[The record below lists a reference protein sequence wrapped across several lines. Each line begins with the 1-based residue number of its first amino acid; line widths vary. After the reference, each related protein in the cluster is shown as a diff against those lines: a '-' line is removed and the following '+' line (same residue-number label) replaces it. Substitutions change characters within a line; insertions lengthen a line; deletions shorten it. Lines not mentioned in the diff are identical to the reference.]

1 MSVEVLLIPL
11 GIAAYGAVA
20 SWAKE
25 ARSVDL
31 CEKCK
36 ATRVMEMPLL
46 VEALTAMGVVVTQ
59 LADDRLT
66 GASEWGSLTFQK
78 VGDLFLGRVDG
89 NDEDATRS
97 MLAALDA
104 QVGRIA
110 QMRTAELVVERAK
123 ELGFRLIEQ
132 RDDNGALNYVFEETE

>member
-11 GIAAYGAVA
+11 GIAAYGAIA
-20 SWAKE
+20 TWAKE
-25 ARSVDL
+25 SRSVDL

-36 ATRVMEMPLL
+36 ATRVMQMPLL
-46 VEALTAMGVVVTQ
+46 AEALAAIGVSISTQ
-59 LADDRLT
+59 SEDRLT
-66 GASEWGSLTFQK
+66 GSSQWGAVTFQK

-89 NDEDATRS
+89 DEVATQS

-104 QVGRIA
+104 EVGHIA
-110 QMRTAELVVERAK
+110 QVKTAALVMERAK

-132 RDDNGALNYVFEETE
+132 HVEDGALNYVFEEIA